1 MFRRMSKYDLFNKL
15 KIILIFYAFL
25 VFSCNKLKN
34 TDDPQPQSFLSSF
47 ESLTA
52 EKDTLAKGEYT
63 MITALANGKNI
74 RYSWTSS
81 EGPVIGEG
89 K

>member
-1 MFRRMSKYDLFNKL
+1 
-15 KIILIFYAFL
+15 
-25 VFSCNKLKN
+25 
-34 TDDPQPQSFLSSF
+34 LSSF

-63 MITALANGKNI
+63 MITALVNGKNI

-89 K
+89 NKVMYLASPCCSGNVVITCEARAKNGTESKSLIITILQ